1 MTKLVDI
8 KMLGA
13 LGKGLRLS
21 CDNRLKKVNYQFMVG
36 PFKDRSEVDN
46 AWRCEFWG
54 KVTRSAILTNYWLK
68 DEELAVKIK
77 DAVQAIMATQ
87 DASGC
92 ISSYPAE
99 LQLDG
104 WDVWGRKYVL
114 LGLMRY
120 YRLVEQDPAVLK
132 CCCGMVD
139 HLMTQVGPELRDL
152 RECGR
157 HAGLAP
163 CSILVAIVELY
174 NLTGEQRYLDF
185 AQWIADLGCS
195 LESNIYESAAAG
207 VAPAAIGNA
216 KSYELTSC
224 FEGLADLYKIVPKP
238 IYRDACIKYFN
249 AVREREIFITG
260 VSGLKD
266 RVGEFWYDG
275 ALRQTLPGCGGR
287 GETCI
292 TATWLHYCLKMMEM
306 MPDSTVPLDEAERTL
321 YNGMLGAMKPDGSD
335 WCHLNP
341 TPLTGGGVK
350 LPAPDQINK
359 CAGTPFDNHDCCRA
373 QGPEGLACAPYFA
386 ISSDVSGAVKLNLFE
401 SMIATFDNGAQLE
414 VTGNYPYGPEAHVKF
429 TAPAETVLKV
439 RIPEYCTG
447 VECGGKAVG
456 FLPKSYLSFAGSVEL
471 TLKFDVS
478 LKEVEAPGDPSYIA
492 VKRGAVVLAEDSRG
506 EVPTAAVN
514 ETWRGHKLVDYVA
527 AGGEFNESNTLKVWF
542 KR

>member
-1 MTKLVDI
+1 MTKLVKI
-8 KMLGA
+8 EMRGA

-36 PFKDRSEVDN
+36 PFKDRSEKDN

-68 DEELAVKIK
+68 DAELAAKIR
-77 DAVQAIMATQ
+77 DAVHGIMATQ

-92 ISSYPAE
+92 ISSYPAD
-99 LQLDG
+99 LQLGG

-139 HLMTQVGPELRDL
+139 HLMTQVGPGKRDL
-152 RECGR
+152 RECGQHR
-157 HAGLAP
+157 GLAP

-174 NLTGEQRYLDF
+174 DLTKEPRYLEF
-185 AQWIADLGCS
+185 AQWIADNGCTLDGS
-195 LESNIYESAAAG
+195 IYEAANAG
-207 VAPAAIGNA
+207 VAPAAIGNGTA
-216 KSYELTSC
+216 YEMTSC

-249 AVREREIFITG
+249 AVRKREIYITG
-260 VSGLKD
+260 IGGCKD

-275 ALRQTLPGCGGR
+275 AMRQTLSGHGGF
-287 GETCI
+287 GETCV

-306 MPDSTVPLDEAERTL
+306 MPESTLPLDEAERTL

-350 LPAPDQINK
+350 LSAPDQIEK
-359 CAGTPFDNHDCCRA
+359 CAGSPFDNHDCCRA
-373 QGPEGLACAPYFA
+373 QGPEGLANAPSFA
-386 ISSDVSGAVKLNLFE
+386 VSTDASGAVKLNMFE
-401 SMIATFDNGAQLE
+401 AMHASFDNGAELE
-414 VTGNYPYGPEAHVKF
+414 VTGDYPYGAEARVRFIAPESA
-429 TAPAETVLKV
+429 ALKV
-439 RIPEYCTG
+439 RIPENCTG
-447 VECGGKAVG
+447 VTCGGKAMG
-456 FLPKSYLSFAGSVEL
+456 FLPCAYLSFCGSVEL
-471 TLKFDVS
+471 TLTFDVS
-478 LKEVEAPGDPSYIA
+478 LKEVTAPGDDSYVA
-492 VKRGAVVLAEDSRG
+492 VKRGVIVLAEDSRG
-506 EVPTAAVN
+506 DVPSAAVH
-514 ETWRGHKLVDYVA
+514 ETWRGRKLCDYVA
-527 AGGEFNESNTLKVWF
+527 AGSGFSESNTLAVWF
-542 KR
+542 KK